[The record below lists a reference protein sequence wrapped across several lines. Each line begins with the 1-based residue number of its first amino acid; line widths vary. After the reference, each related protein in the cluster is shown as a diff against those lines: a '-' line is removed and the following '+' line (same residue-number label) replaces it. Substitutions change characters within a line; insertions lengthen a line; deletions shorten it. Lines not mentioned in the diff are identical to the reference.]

1 MANIVRNYFRLGP
14 PTGNRDV
21 TGVQGARAGAAKRS
35 RSTGRTHAWAGITGF
50 RVFRT
55 DRVPRGACSARRYVM
70 HVRPGGRIMG

>member
-14 PTGNRDV
+14 PTGNRDG
-21 TGVQGARAGAAKRS
+21 TGVYGARAGAAKRS

-55 DRVPRGACSARRYVM
+55 DRVPRARAAPAEYVM
-70 HVRPGGRIMG
+70 HVRSGGRIMG